1 MGRVNRSSSFPGNTA
16 DHRPKARSGRYRS
29 RNIVEAVSKFKF
41 ACSRRPVLRSPDR
54 IGTEG
59 GRLVASA
66 ATNFET
72 ALVPD
77 GSRFDRWMCVVR
89 QAVAVREQRLTG
101 RVALISRGA
110 QFTRPCP
117 RKFSRRLVVAK

>member
-59 GRLVASA
+59 GREEAEIVGKYQVVRLVASA

-89 QAVAVREQRLTG
+89 QAVAVR
-101 RVALISRGA
+101 
-110 QFTRPCP
+110 
-117 RKFSRRLVVAK
+117 